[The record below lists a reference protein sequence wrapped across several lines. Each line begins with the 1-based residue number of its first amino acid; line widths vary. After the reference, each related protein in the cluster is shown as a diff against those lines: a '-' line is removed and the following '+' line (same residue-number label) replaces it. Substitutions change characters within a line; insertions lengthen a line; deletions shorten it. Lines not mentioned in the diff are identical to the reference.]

1 MKRWGQPVGWVI
13 ALLALAAFVLL
24 FVTGLCSGVQGPLA
38 CCLVL
43 VTGFLVTLVAAPQ
56 LCVWQSQV
64 FSPPLEPCLSL
75 IVARPPPF
83 SLA

>member
-1 MKRWGQPVGWVI
+1 MKHWGQPVRWII

-24 FVTGLCSGVQGPLA
+24 FVTGLSVSVQGPLA

-43 VTGFLVTLVAAPQ
+43 VAGFLFTLVAAPQ
-56 LCVWQSQV
+56 LCGWQSQV

-75 IVARPPPF
+75 SVARPPPF
-83 SLA
+83 FFA